1 MGILIIDEE
10 YQEFDETVVRI
21 DAWYD
26 RHTRDWC
33 IQLLNKD
40 GYQVGDAYRVGTKD
54 GKNAMVRD
62 LKEEYGL
69 R

>member
-1 MGILIIDEE
+1 MGVLIINED
-10 YQEFDETVVRI
+10 YTPFDDTVVKI

-40 GYQVGDAYRVGTKD
+40 GYQIGDAYREGTKE
-54 GKNAMVRD
+54 GKNYMVES
-62 LKEEYGL
+62 LKEEYNL
-69 R
+69 

>member
-1 MGILIIDEE
+1 MGILTINEE
-10 YQEFDETVVRI
+10 YEPFDEKVVKI

-40 GYQVGDAYRVGTKD
+40 GYQIGDAYREGTKE
-54 GKNAMVRD
+54 GKDPTVAS
-62 LKEEYGL
+62 LKEEYGI
-69 R
+69 